1 MAQLVTSG
9 RRPRAAL
16 MLLATV
22 GLWLGAVAP
31 ASASASAKPATPA
44 KRAVKA
50 ARSPQATITANWE
63 AFFSA
68 KTPVKRKI
76 ALVQDGSAFA
86 QVIHS
91 QAGNSLAATAT
102 AKVLSVKVK
111 GKTAAVTYTVY
122 VGGQP
127 ALKNQKGEA
136 LLQDGTWKVGAESFC
151 GLLSLEGTKVP
162 ACKAAPKA
170 K

>member
-1 MAQLVTSG
+1 MVQLVTSG

-16 MLLATV
+16 ALLATV

-31 ASASASAKPATPA
+31 ASASTRPATQAEHAA
-44 KRAVKA
+44 KSAGSAQKA
-50 ARSPQATITANWE
+50 ITANWE

-86 QVIHS
+86 QVIHG

-102 AKVLSVKVK
+102 AKVSSVKIK
-111 GKTAAVTYTVY
+111 GDTAAVTYTIY

-136 LLQDGTWKVGAESFC
+136 LLQGGTWKVGAESFC

-162 ACKAAPKA
+162 ACKAASKA